1 MATACRRALRPSSLP
16 FAALAAL
23 LSGLSCASPALADH
37 HRLKRALQDARCI
50 ARSTVVVM
58 RQGALTVYDVTCLGP
73 VPDRVLIVCNGRV
86 CRPDDPAHHSQDE
99 ETP

>member
-1 MATACRRALRPSSLP
+1 MRPSSLP
-16 FAALAAL
+16 SAALAAL

-50 ARSTVVVM
+50 ARSTTVVE

-73 VPDRVLIVCNGRV
+73 EPDRVLIVCNGRV
-86 CRPDDPAHHSQDE
+86 CRPDDPDDGRDE